1 MTASTTVTKSDTK
14 YSKHHAW
21 WMLVLVLV
29 CIPAALVSEP
39 LSESFGQIMPETL
52 PNTSSYNKKA
62 SGYSALFELCQ
73 KVGIPSH
80 RWEGSY
86 RELIKHT
93 KGTLVI
99 VLPSEPLSRHEV
111 DSLMKW
117 VQQGNDLVYL
127 DYLGY
132 RSGQKVLDPL
142 KLHASSRTEVKDKDI
157 VADSKIPETA
167 NAISLRANADVVI
180 FGGEKVIGPDDKSAY
195 LTTLKHGKGRVLVG
209 SLTDF
214 AANRHI
220 ANTAYRNNFQF
231 MMNWFDTS
239 QKPILFD
246 EKAHGY
252 TSGSNVWFFILKS
265 PVGFVLFQLALIVIT
280 AFISLNQRFGQPRL
294 VSNPRKISNLE
305 FIDGLA
311 STYERARARDTAWSM
326 IFTPLKAR
334 LVRSLGVD
342 PHSPLDEVAKAWSE
356 HSGKSS
362 AEYMAFLED
371 AHKALEAR
379 KLTDEELEALIAKAD
394 SLTTDSRELQ
404 PMRRIMGA

>member
-220 ANTAYRNNFQF
+220 ANPAYRNNFQF

-252 TSGSNVWFFILKS
+252 TCHHRLHQPEPEIRATAAGFEPSQDFQSGVHRWI
-265 PVGFVLFQLALIVIT
+265 GFHLRTCAR
-280 AFISLNQRFGQPRL
+280 QRYRL
-294 VSNPRKISNLE
+294 VNDIHTAE
-305 FIDGLA
+305 GA
-311 STYERARARDTAWSM
+311 ARQVAWCRSALT
-326 IFTPLKAR
+326 FGR
-334 LVRSLGVD
+334 SGEGLVRAFRQELGGI
-342 PHSPLDEVAKAWSE
+342 HGLSGRRAQSTGSPQ
-356 HSGKSS
+356 
-362 AEYMAFLED
+362 
-371 AHKALEAR
+371 
-379 KLTDEELEALIAKAD
+379 AD
-394 SLTTDSRELQ
+394 R
-404 PMRRIMGA
+404 